1 MDLRTSG
8 KSFDA
13 LTFGEIMLRLS
24 PVNAERMAVG
34 DLFEK
39 CVGGA
44 ELNVSSGISLLGLR
58 TGIISKLPQNE
69 IGMFAKNRIRFCGV
83 SDDYMVYDRSDN
95 ARLGLY
101 YYENGVHP
109 RKPCVVYDRRGSS
122 INSIS
127 LAEVPDEAYG
137 SARLFHTT
145 GISLALSGNT
155 REVTVELMRRFK
167 KGGAAISFD
176 VNYRANLWGEQE
188 ARETIEKILPLVDI
202 LFVSEETSRRMFQ
215 KTGDTADIMK
225 SYCRDFGVSL
235 VAATERKVLSPRKH
249 TFTSAIYEAAEDRF
263 YREAP
268 YEDIEVID
276 RIGSGD
282 AYVAGVLFGLLRYGD
297 TQKALEFGNAYS
309 ALKNTVPGDLPASDF
324 RETQQIIKAHQ
335 STGIQSEMDR

>member
-1 MDLRTSG
+1 MDLGTSG

-34 DLFEK
+34 DMFEK

-83 SDDYMVYDRSDN
+83 SDDYMVYDRSDS

-109 RKPCVVYDRRGSS
+109 RKPCVVYDRRNSS
-122 INSIS
+122 VNSIS
-127 LAEVPDEAYG
+127 MEEVPDEAFRNT
-137 SARLFHTT
+137 RLFHTT
-145 GISLALSGNT
+145 GISLVLSGNT
-155 REVTVELMRRFK
+155 REVTVELIRRFK
-167 KGGAAISFD
+167 QGGAAISFD
-176 VNYRANLWGEQE
+176 VNYRANLWREQE

-215 KTGDTADIMK
+215 KTGDITDIMK
-225 SYCRDFGVSL
+225 SYCRDFGVSM
-235 VAATERKVLSPRKH
+235 VATTERKVLSPRKH
-249 TFTSAIYEAAEDRF
+249 TFTSSIYEAAVDRF

-282 AYVAGVLFGLLRYGD
+282 AYVAGVLFGLLRYGE
-297 TQKALEFGNAYS
+297 TQKALEFANAYS

-335 STGIQSEMDR
+335 NTGIQSEMDR